1 MQLWTTVRGVGQV
14 MYLGRRNKSALGRV
28 TKMNS
33 KRKKEA
39 LLLSIP
45 EAAERLGLT

>member
-1 MQLWTTVRGVGQV
+1 
-14 MYLGRRNKSALGRV
+14 MYVGRRKKSALGRV
-28 TKMNS
+28 TKICRTA
-33 KRKKEA
+33 KEKEA